1 MKPKSNVKTFQSSHA
16 SPSKNWVNK
25 CVAMPQV
32 ALAVVPSA
40 LRRIQNGLLISH
52 APAETPFL
60 KSFAII

>member
-1 MKPKSNVKTFQSSHA
+1 MKPKSNVKTYQSSHA

-40 LRRIQNGLLISH
+40 LRRIQNGILISH
-52 APAETPFL
+52 GPAETPFL
-60 KSFAII
+60 K